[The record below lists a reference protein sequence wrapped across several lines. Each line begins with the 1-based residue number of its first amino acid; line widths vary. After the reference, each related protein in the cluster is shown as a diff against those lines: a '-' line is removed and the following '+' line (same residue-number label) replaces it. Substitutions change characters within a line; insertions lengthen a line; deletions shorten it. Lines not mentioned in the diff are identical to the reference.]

1 MVARINTGKNIA
13 KSLNYN
19 EQKVKHGKAKCISA
33 VNYPKELE
41 DLTFYQKLYRL
52 TNLAALNTKAKVNSV
67 HVSLNLDASEKI
79 NKETLQKIAEV
90 YMDKIGFGDQPY
102 LVYQHEDAGHPHI
115 HIVSTNIKPNG
126 KRIELHNIG
135 RNQSEKVRKEIEHDF
150 KLVKAESKKQLE
162 SEKIKP
168 VNAIKIQYGKSE
180 TKRAI
185 TNALDQVVYNYKYT
199 SLAELNAVLRIYN
212 VEADRGTE
220 NSRTWKHHGLI
231 YRVLDEKGNKIRV
244 PVKASSIY
252 NKPTKS

>member
-1 MVARINTGKNIA
+1 MVAVIHTSSSLNNA
-13 KSLNYN
+13 LNYN